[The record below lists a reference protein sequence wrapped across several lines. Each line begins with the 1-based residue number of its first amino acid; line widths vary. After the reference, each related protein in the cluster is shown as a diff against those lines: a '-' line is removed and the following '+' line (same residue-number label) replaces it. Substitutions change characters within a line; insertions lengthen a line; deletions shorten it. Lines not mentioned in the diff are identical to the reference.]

1 MNMLLK
7 VHLLFRAV
15 RGSPEHGSPT
25 QADKKRVKRS
35 HLAKKFSVDI
45 SYAAKIPLK
54 SVALALRGSESEHAQ
69 DALRV
74 LDIVLRQQQA
84 KRYAYLFS
92 NCNNV
97 FSPFRYHVSV
107 VCSVQRLS
115 TC

>member
-1 MNMLLK
+1 M
-7 VHLLFRAV
+7 
-15 RGSPEHGSPT
+15 S
-25 QADKKRVKRS
+25 
-35 HLAKKFSVDI
+35 I

-84 KRYAYLFS
+84 KRYAICFITAIMYLLLLFVCLVNMS
-92 NCNNV
+92 
-97 FSPFRYHVSV
+97 HVSV
-107 VCSVQRLS
+107 VCFIQRLS